1 MWLEQIWLHAPSLIN
16 YSSTSSSSTTFFFNF
31 SDAVEEEGGG
41 DDDNDDGPNILGVKE
56 QGAEGQRADM
66 VKIFVGNLPRPTTAE
81 EIRALFEKYGDVSEC
96 DLIKNYGFVHM
107 DNKEAAKEAIEHL
120 HHYKLHG
127 VTINVEASK
136 SMTKSSTKLHV
147 GKVSPLCTSQ
157 DLQAK
162 FEEYGAVLECDIIKD
177 YAFVH
182 MERGDDAMAAIK
194 GLDGTQLK
202 GKRIH
207 VELSKSRLRV
217 QPGMGEKNTC
227 FRCGKD
233 GHWSKECPTD
243 RSDVGMSIPA
253 HYLDAYTMSG
263 RYGEQAF
270 YDSRYVDYY
279 EKYRAGA
286 YGAVGTP
293 YPDRWGAQLGGYG
306 ASLRERK
313 ALEAYGQSAIS
324 QPPTYYARDR
334 SPLRR
339 SVVSNVTDYATAAT
353 EYAAAATASATASD
367 YAAQA
372 ASYAAQ
378 DYAGAGYAGYAAQS
392 AAADY
397 AGGSYTA
404 ADYAGAYGYDYSG
417 AASNSAG
424 YGAAGATADAYV
436 GQAQYSAY

>member
-1 MWLEQIWLHAPSLIN
+1 
-16 YSSTSSSSTTFFFNF
+16 
-31 SDAVEEEGGG
+31 
-41 DDDNDDGPNILGVKE
+41 
-56 QGAEGQRADM
+56 M
-66 VKIFVGNLPRPTTAE
+66 VKIFVGNLPRPTTSD

-107 DNKEAAKEAIEHL
+107 DNKEAAKVAIENL
-120 HHYKLHG
+120 HHCKLHG
-127 VTINVEASK
+127 VAINVEASK
-136 SMTKSSTKLHV
+136 STTKSSTKLHV
-147 GKVSPLCTSQ
+147 GKVSPTCTSQ
-157 DLQAK
+157 ELQAK
-162 FEEYGAVLECDIIKD
+162 FEEYGTVLECDIIKD

-194 GLDGTQLK
+194 GLDGTELK

-243 RSDVGMSIPA
+243 RQDLGVGFTTD
-253 HYLDAYTMSG
+253 YLDPYTLPA
-263 RYGEQAF
+263 RYGDQAF

-293 YPDRWGAQLGGYG
+293 YPDRWGTQLGAYG
-306 ASLRERK
+306 ASLRERMPK
-313 ALEAYGQSAIS
+313 ALEAYSQGAIS
-324 QPPTYYARDR
+324 QPPTYYGRDR

-339 SVVSNVTDYATAAT
+339 AVVSTVTDYATAAT

-367 YAAQA
+367 YAAA
-372 ASYAAQ
+372 AARYAAQ
-378 DYAGAGYAGYAAQS
+378 EY
-392 AAADY
+392 
-397 AGGSYTA
+397 
-404 ADYAGAYGYDYSG
+404 
-417 AASNSAG
+417 AG
-424 YGAAGATADAYV
+424 YGASAATTSADYTSGNYAGADYAYSFEY
-436 GQAQYSAY
+436 GDTGANSAAGESYASQAHYSAY

>member
-1 MWLEQIWLHAPSLIN
+1 
-16 YSSTSSSSTTFFFNF
+16 
-31 SDAVEEEGGG
+31 
-41 DDDNDDGPNILGVKE
+41 
-56 QGAEGQRADM
+56 M

-81 EIRALFEKYGDVSEC
+81 EIRALFEKYGEVSEC

-107 DNKEAAKEAIEHL
+107 DNKEAAKEAIENL

-127 VTINVEASK
+127 VAINVEASK

-147 GKVSPLCTSQ
+147 GKVSPNCTSQ
-157 DLQAK
+157 ELQAK
-162 FEEYGAVLECDIIKD
+162 FEEYGTVLECDIIKD

-194 GLDGTQLK
+194 GLDGTELK

-243 RSDVGMSIPA
+243 RPELGVGFSPD
-253 HYLDAYTMSG
+253 YLDPYAMPA
-263 RYGEQAF
+263 RYGEQPF

-293 YPDRWGAQLGGYG
+293 YPDRWGAQLGAYG
-306 ASLRERK
+306 ASLRERIPK
-313 ALEAYGQSAIS
+313 ALEAYSQSAIS
-324 QPPTYYARDR
+324 QPPTYYTRDR

-339 SVVSNVTDYATAAT
+339 AVVSTVTDYATAAT

-367 YAAQA
+367 YAAAA

-378 DYAGAGYAGYAAQS
+378 DYASANYAAS
-392 AAADY
+392 YGTATTTADY
-397 AGGSYTA
+397 TTANYTA
-404 ADYAGAYGYDYSG
+404 SDYASAYGYDYSN
-417 AASNSAG
+417 AATSNAAYTS
-424 YGAAGATADAYV
+424 AGATGESYA
-436 GQAQYSAY
+436 GQTQYSAY

>member
-1 MWLEQIWLHAPSLIN
+1 
-16 YSSTSSSSTTFFFNF
+16 
-31 SDAVEEEGGG
+31 
-41 DDDNDDGPNILGVKE
+41 
-56 QGAEGQRADM
+56 
-66 VKIFVGNLPRPTTAE
+66 
-81 EIRALFEKYGDVSEC
+81 
-96 DLIKNYGFVHM
+96 M
-107 DNKEAAKEAIEHL
+107 DNKEAAKEAIDNL

-127 VTINVEASK
+127 VAINVEASK

-147 GKVSPLCTSQ
+147 GKVSPNCTSQ
-157 DLQAK
+157 ELQAK

-182 MERGDDAMAAIK
+182 MERGDDAMTAIK
-194 GLDGTQLK
+194 GLDGTELK

-243 RSDVGMSIPA
+243 RPELGVGVGVGFA
-253 HYLDAYTMSG
+253 ADYLDPYGMSG

-293 YPDRWGAQLGGYG
+293 YPDRWGAQLGAYSAG
-306 ASLRERK
+306 LRERK

-339 SVVSNVTDYATAAT
+339 GVVSTVTDYATAAT
-353 EYAAAATASATASD
+353 EYAAAATASATAND

-378 DYAGAGYAGYAAQS
+378 DYAGAGYAGYAAQTAAAA

-397 AGGSYTA
+397 TSGGYTA

-417 AASNSAG
+417 AASNTAA
-424 YGAAGATADAYV
+424 YGAAATAESYA

>member
-1 MWLEQIWLHAPSLIN
+1 
-16 YSSTSSSSTTFFFNF
+16 
-31 SDAVEEEGGG
+31 
-41 DDDNDDGPNILGVKE
+41 
-56 QGAEGQRADM
+56 M

-81 EIRALFEKYGDVSEC
+81 EIRALFEKYGEVSEC

-107 DNKEAAKEAIEHL
+107 DNKEAAKEAIENL

-127 VTINVEASK
+127 VAINVEASK

-147 GKVSPLCTSQ
+147 GKVSPNCTSQ
-157 DLQAK
+157 ELQAK
-162 FEEYGAVLECDIIKD
+162 FEEYGTVLECDIIKD

-182 MERGDDAMAAIK
+182 MERGEDAMAAIK
-194 GLDGTQLK
+194 GLDGTELK

-233 GHWSKECPTD
+233 GHWSKECPAD
-243 RSDVGMSIPA
+243 RQEMGLGFA
-253 HYLDAYTMSG
+253 HDYLDPYAMHH
-263 RYGEQAF
+263 RYGEQPF

-293 YPDRWGAQLGGYG
+293 YPDRWGTPMAGYG
-306 ASLRERK
+306 ASMRERMPK
-313 ALEAYGQSAIS
+313 ALEAYSQSSIS
-324 QPPTYYARDR
+324 QPPTYYTRDR

-339 SVVSNVTDYATAAT
+339 PTASTITDYATAAT
-353 EYAAAATASATASD
+353 EYAAAAAAAAATNSDYGAATSTAEYTASD
-367 YAAQA
+367 YAAAA

-378 DYAGAGYAGYAAQS
+378 DYASANYATGNYAA
-392 AAADY
+392 ATTTADY
-397 AGGSYTA
+397 ASANYSA
-404 ADYAGAYGYDYSG
+404 SDYAAAAAAYAYDYGHTMSNSGAYST
-417 AASNSAG
+417 AG
-424 YGAAGATADAYV
+424 TTAEAY
-436 GQAQYSAY
+436 ADHSQYSAY